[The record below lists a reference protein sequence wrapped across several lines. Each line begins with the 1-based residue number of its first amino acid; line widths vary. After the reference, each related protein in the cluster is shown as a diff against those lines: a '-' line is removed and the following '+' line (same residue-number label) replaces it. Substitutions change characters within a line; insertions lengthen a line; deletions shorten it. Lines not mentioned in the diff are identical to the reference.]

1 MTNCSSTADIEV
13 QFVQLNH
20 CDGVLSISLKYLICA
35 IISQHTTISLCLD
48 QLSFVDSYPD
58 IQALAEARQKD
69 FLRVWALL
77 PTSLRAEIEL
87 KSGVIEP
94 SIK

>member
-1 MTNCSSTADIEV
+1 M
-13 QFVQLNH
+13 QLNH
-20 CDGVLSISLKYLICA
+20 CDGMLSISLKYLIYA
-35 IISQHTTISLCLD
+35 RISQHTTISLCLD
-48 QLSFVDSYPD
+48 QLSFADSSKENSYPD
-58 IQALAEARQKD
+58 IQAGAEARQKN

-77 PTSLRAEIEL
+77 LTSLRAEIEL